1 MLNQMTMERLRSMK
15 LRGMSAAFEEQ
26 SANPAVQHLTFE
38 ERFGLIVDAEWLK
51 RKNNHLTRLMKK
63 ATFKFSDAC
72 IENIEYHSDR
82 KLDKALISE
91 LSTCNYIKNKRNVI
105 VMGASGAGKTF
116 IGCALGN
123 AACRNLMSAKYIRLP
138 EILTD
143 LDIARGDGSYK
154 RILNQ
159 YKKYDLLIF
168 DEWLL
173 TPLTVTQA
181 RDLLEIIE
189 ARHGCSS
196 TVFISQFAPA
206 GWHLNIGEGTIA
218 DAVLD
223 RIVHNSYEVFIDGK
237 ISMRERKSFRR

>member
-1 MLNQMTMERLRSMK
+1 MLNQMTMERLRLMK
-15 LRGMSAAFEEQ
+15 LRGMPRTFEEQ
-26 SANPAVQHLTFE
+26 ADNPAMQHLSFE
-38 ERFGLIVDAEWLK
+38 ERFGLIVDAEWIK
-51 RKNNHLTRLMKK
+51 RKNNHFLRLLKK
-63 ATFKFSDAC
+63 ATLKFPEAC
-72 IENIEYHSDR
+72 PENIEYHSDR
-82 KLDKALISE
+82 KLDKGLISE
-91 LSTCNYIKNKRNVI
+91 LSTCNYIQSKRNVI
-105 VMGASGAGKTF
+105 VMGAAGAGKTY

-123 AACRNLMSAKYIRLP
+123 AACRSLMSTKYVRLP

-143 LDIARGDGSYK
+143 VEIVRGDGSYK

-173 TPLTVTQA
+173 SPLSITQA

-189 ARHGCSS
+189 ARYTCSS
-196 TVFISQFAPA
+196 MVFISQYAPA

-223 RIVHNSYEVFIDGK
+223 RIVHNSYEIHIEGQ
-237 ISMRERKSFRR
+237 ISMRERMSFKR